1 MKKIFVAALVL
12 ICMLGLVSC
21 NQKNPQQLISKIDT
35 EETYPAVP
43 GTLEVIYKN
52 MSELVADADMIVRI
66 FVDTQSVEVLDGYS
80 QVHTSIT
87 INDIYKGNLEVGD
100 SIKIIE
106 EAGQEGTVLGGIP
119 VLNSD
124 YEYILFLT
132 EYNGNYYPCGAYQGR
147 FILREGYLFQ
157 QATENVKLID
167 YSPMTVETFVKE
179 IDLSAKNSAQTG
191 QIQSAQLLS
200 VDVKVI
206 EIVNDTTFTVE
217 ALADCSDKIRT
228 GDIISVTTDFE
239 EVVVILRNYQESN
252 HFKMYFPN
260 VGKTDEGFS
269 VNCFDV
275 IQYDAN
281 GECLE
286 MPDIEADTVS
296 FHDKTF
302 NKSDLSTETLE
313 WLEHYNTLSPEE
325 QLAISRIPND
335 LYELCGYGEMEN
347 AEVDG
352 PTE

>member
-1 MKKIFVAALVL
+1 MKKIFAVALVL
-12 ICMLGLVSC
+12 ICILGLVSC
-21 NQKNPQQLISKIDT
+21 
-35 EETYPAVP
+35 
-43 GTLEVIYKN
+43 G
-52 MSELVADADMIVRI
+52 
-66 FVDTQSVEVLDGYS
+66 
-80 QVHTSIT
+80 
-87 INDIYKGNLEVGD
+87 
-100 SIKIIE
+100 
-106 EAGQEGTVLGGIP
+106 
-119 VLNSD
+119 
-124 YEYILFLT
+124 
-132 EYNGNYYPCGAYQGR
+132 
-147 FILREGYLFQ
+147 
-157 QATENVKLID
+157 
-167 YSPMTVETFVKE
+167 
-179 IDLSAKNSAQTG
+179 NSAQTG
-191 QIQSAQLLS
+191 QTQSARLLS

-228 GDIISVTTDFE
+228 GDILSVTTDFE
-239 EVVVILRNYQESN
+239 DVAIILRNYQESN